1 MNSFQQQLKHLRE
14 QQQLTVDG
22 AASKMSFTAQTIQM
36 LEDTDDLFSL
46 ELPTQ
51 SLKNYYRKYGE
62 CLGMPERKIVS
73 MLNRIDYLDYKR
85 SRKGKMKPF
94 DYINRLIILILIVLL
109 GHTVYVLYQ
118 QQKANALKQS
128 VVTLSA
134 PIVSSSTEQ
143 DNPTILPPTNNQTSG
158 STATPNTTTAN
169 TNNATTINPTST
181 STTINA
187 ITPTIPQAN
196 DATQQQSDEQ

>member
-169 TNNATTINPTST
+169 TNNATTINSTSA